1 MRKLHSW
8 ENMKTY
14 TEYITVN
21 TKNRIELIHITPQ
34 IDSIIK
40 KSGIKEGL
48 VLINPMHITAAVIV
62 NDNESGLHSDYI
74 KFLKKLAP
82 PEANYRHNLTGED
95 NAYAHIWRQL
105 MGHQVVMA
113 VTKGFL
119 DLGPWESIFYAEFD
133 GQRNKRILVKIFGE

>member
-1 MRKLHSW
+1 
-8 ENMKTY
+8 MKTY

-21 TKNRIELIHITPQ
+21 TKNRIELLHITPQ
-34 IDSIIK
+34 MNSIIK

-62 NDNESGLHSDYI
+62 NDNESGLHNDYI
-74 KFLKKLAP
+74 KFLNKLAP
-82 PEANYRHNLTGED
+82 QEGNYQHNLTGED

-105 MGHQVVMA
+105 MSHQVVMA
-113 VTKGFL
+113 ITKGAL

-133 GQRNKRILVKIFGE
+133 GQRNKRILVKVLGE